1 MNQGNIVNHHNCL
14 LIIEYQTHESQP
26 GKIPDFVSF
35 MYHQDI
41 SLDRQPPMLPHLQES
56 YLVNILTEL
65 SDIIRDFP
73 FVSLI
78 VASLFMVKY
87 FSKPLALSSTQWMTA
102 IFKCYLIQMVNDKS
116 TWNWNR
122 NTWDF
127 PVITFLKY

>member
-14 LIIEYQTHESQP
+14 LIMEYQTHESQP
-26 GKIPDFVSF
+26 GKITYFLSF

-41 SLDRQPPMLPHLQES
+41 SLDWQPPMLPHLQER

-73 FVSLI
+73 FLSLI
-78 VASLFMVKY
+78 VASLFMAKY
-87 FSKPLALSSTQWMTA
+87 FSKPLALSSTQIMTT
-102 IFKCYLIQMVNDKS
+102 ILKCYLIQMVNQ
-116 TWNWNR
+116 NGNR

-127 PVITFLKY
+127 SVITFLKY